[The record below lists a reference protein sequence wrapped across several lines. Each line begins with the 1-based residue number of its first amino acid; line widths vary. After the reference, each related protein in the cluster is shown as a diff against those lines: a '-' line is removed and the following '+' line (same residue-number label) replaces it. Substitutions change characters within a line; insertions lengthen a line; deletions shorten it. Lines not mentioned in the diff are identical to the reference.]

1 LLEIGSPLRQQVGL
15 LHEEQAEMEQDDEM
29 LKLHC
34 NCRFYEHYNI
44 TCSHIMTV
52 LTAHQVKDIESISTA
67 NERWTKRYQ
76 WEKYAEVDKSIMP
89 LDPQRSKKIRRM
101 DEAT

>member
-1 LLEIGSPLRQQVGL
+1 
-15 LHEEQAEMEQDDEM
+15 
-29 LKLHC
+29 
-34 NCRFYEHYNI
+34 
-44 TCSHIMTV
+44 MTV